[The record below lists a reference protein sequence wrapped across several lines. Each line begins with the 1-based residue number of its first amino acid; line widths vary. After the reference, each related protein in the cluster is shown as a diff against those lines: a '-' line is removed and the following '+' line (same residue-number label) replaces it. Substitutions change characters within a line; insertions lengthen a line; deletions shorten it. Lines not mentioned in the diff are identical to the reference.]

1 MEKNIGAIKQTI
13 EISQSAGLLVE
24 KGAGEEFFLAKE
36 ALKTALLLKNLALI
50 SLPYET
56 PVYAPKWRSF
66 LTKEGAPVPQK
77 ISINIPKGKYPVKEL
92 KYDEDNDYFSILVTV
107 QGTNFN
113 KDDLIFKE
121 TLPKTDI
128 IFYFCRDFDSEKL
141 NHFKTLIAI
150 PEKENIVV
158 VKPGE
163 ETVSEK
169 VFEII
174 DSLGFDNEILKT
186 GHLPTLLFAA
196 VFKETDGFKN
206 ISQGAFRLTARLLE
220 LGADKETAE
229 NIFNQD
235 KTPVFWQMLGRALA
249 RTAVDQN
256 LQSSWTFLSKKDFT
270 KHKVEPKEEFLLAI
284 LKEISQTLPGQTF
297 SLILWQSPS
306 QNALDLNNKTE
317 DEIWATIKSAN
328 AVKLNFLATEL
339 RTKNQNGYLR
349 TGPFKTFSEAEI
361 QIRKALK
368 SAIF

>member
-1 MEKNIGAIKQTI
+1 MEKDIGAIKQII
-13 EISQSAGLLVE
+13 ETSQSAGLLLE
-24 KGAGEEFFLAKE
+24 KGMGEEFFLAKE

-50 SLPYET
+50 SLPYEI
-56 PVYAPKWRSF
+56 PAYASKWLPF

-77 ISINIPKGKYPVKEL
+77 ISINIPKEKYPVKEL
-92 KYDEDNDYFSILVTV
+92 KYDEDNDYFSLLITL

-121 TLPKTDI
+121 TLPKTDS
-128 IFYFCRDFDSEKL
+128 IFYFCRNFDSEKL
-141 NHFKTLIAI
+141 NHFKTLIEI
-150 PEKENIVV
+150 PEKENVILI
-158 VKPGE
+158 KPDQ

-169 VFEII
+169 AFEII
-174 DSLGFDNEILKT
+174 DSFSFDNEILKT
-186 GHLPTLLFAA
+186 SHLPTLLFAA

-206 ISQGAFRLTARLLE
+206 ISQGALRLAARLLE

-235 KTPVFWQMLGRALA
+235 KIPVFWQMLGRALA

-256 LQSSWTFLSKKDFT
+256 LQSSWTFLSKKDFE
-270 KHKVEPKEEFLLAI
+270 KHKAEPKEEFLLKI
-284 LKEISQTLPGQTF
+284 LKEISQTVPGQTF
-297 SLILWQSPS
+297 SLILWPAPT
-306 QNALDLNNKTE
+306 QNAFDLNNE
-317 DEIWATIKSAN
+317 DEIWATIKSAD

-339 RTKNQNGYLR
+339 KTKNQNGHLK

-361 QIRKALK
+361 QIRRALK